1 MQKIS
6 FVGRLERN
14 QGATMFFITGK
25 KKKQLLVFDKKL
37 LILYKMETQKN
48 INCYMIQAMK
58 NLNLL
63 QKLVCHR
70 QSKSKR

>member
-6 FVGRLERN
+6 SVGRLERN

-48 INCYMIQAMK
+48 IN
-58 NLNLL
+58 LL
-63 QKLVCHR
+63 YD
-70 QSKSKR
+70 SSNEKSKFATKTGMS

>member
-6 FVGRLERN
+6 SVGRLERN

-48 INCYMIQAMK
+48 IN
-58 NLNLL
+58 LL
-63 QKLVCHR
+63 YD
-70 QSKSKR
+70 SSNEKSKLATKTGMS

>member
-48 INCYMIQAMK
+48 IN
-58 NLNLL
+58 LL
-63 QKLVCHR
+63 YD
-70 QSKSKR
+70 SSNEKSKFATKTGMS

>member
-6 FVGRLERN
+6 FIGRLERN
-14 QGATMFFITGK
+14 QGTTMFFITGK

-48 INCYMIQAMK
+48 IN
-58 NLNLL
+58 LL
-63 QKLVCHR
+63 YD
-70 QSKSKR
+70 SSNEKSKFATKTGMS

>member
-6 FVGRLERN
+6 FIGRLERN

-48 INCYMIQAMK
+48 IN
-58 NLNLL
+58 LL
-63 QKLVCHR
+63 YD
-70 QSKSKR
+70 SSNEKSKFATKTGMS

>member
-6 FVGRLERN
+6 FAGRLERN

-48 INCYMIQAMK
+48 IN
-58 NLNLL
+58 LL
-63 QKLVCHR
+63 YD
-70 QSKSKR
+70 SSNEKSKFATKTGMS

>member
-48 INCYMIQAMK
+48 IN
-58 NLNLL
+58 LL
-63 QKLVCHR
+63 YD
-70 QSKSKR
+70 SSNEKSKLATKTGMS

>member
-6 FVGRLERN
+6 FIGRLERN

-48 INCYMIQAMK
+48 INLIYDSS
-58 NLNLL
+58 NE
-63 QKLVCHR
+63 
-70 QSKSKR
+70 KSKFATKTGMS

>member
-6 FVGRLERN
+6 FIGRLERN

-48 INCYMIQAMK
+48 IN
-58 NLNLL
+58 LL
-63 QKLVCHR
+63 YD
-70 QSKSKR
+70 SSNEKSKLATKTGMS

>member
-6 FVGRLERN
+6 FVGRLVRN

-48 INCYMIQAMK
+48 IN
-58 NLNLL
+58 LL
-63 QKLVCHR
+63 YD
-70 QSKSKR
+70 SSNEKSKFATKTGMS